1 MRTLA
6 LIAAFS
12 LAPLISEDVLEPSV
26 RNEVDHALAIAPSA
40 AWTAATNVTFAV
52 TNGVAAKPASAVAR
66 DVFATNGLSAS
77 AIALKLVSA
86 QRGDGRWLVG
96 TNDCTVAALRI
107 LLSL

>member
-12 LAPLISEDVLEPSV
+12 LAPLVSEDVLEPSV
-26 RNEVDHALAIAPSA
+26 RHEVDHALAIAPSE
-40 AWTAATNVTFAV
+40 AWAAATNVAFVV
-52 TNGVAAKPASAVAR
+52 TNSVPV
-66 DVFATNGLSAS
+66 VTNGLSAS
-77 AIALKLVSA
+77 AIAIRLVSA
-86 QRGDGRWLVG
+86 QRGDGRWVVG